1 MRGEGYRDWATCVV
15 VAHQFN
21 MEKHKIAIWVE
32 DGVIQ
37 GIRSSVDISVEV
49 IDVNFGGQMTKRAER
64 KWETYQTEFPFSIY

>member
-1 MRGEGYRDWATCVV
+1 
-15 VAHQFN
+15 

-49 IDVNFGGQMTKRAER
+49 IDVDFGGQDRTGAEL
-64 KWETYQTEFPFSIY
+64 KWETYQTELPFSIF

>member
-1 MRGEGYRDWATCVV
+1 
-15 VAHQFN
+15 